1 MKTPITPQNYDIT
14 PGEDKFA
21 TVNNSLLRLHID
33 DLSQP
38 IRRSTYA
45 PPANRRPNDTVAA
58 SLLTAL
64 AILVTVGV
72 AVYFTR

>member
-1 MKTPITPQNYDIT
+1 MKTPKTPQNYDVT
-14 PGEDKFA
+14 PGEDKF
-21 TVNNSLLRLHID
+21 LRLHID

-58 SLLTAL
+58 SLVTAL